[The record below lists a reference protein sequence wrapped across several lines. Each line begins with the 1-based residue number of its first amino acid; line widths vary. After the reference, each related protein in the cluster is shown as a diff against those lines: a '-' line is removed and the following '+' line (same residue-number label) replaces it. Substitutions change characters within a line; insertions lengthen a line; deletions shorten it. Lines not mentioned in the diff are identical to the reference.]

1 MRAIKHIHGNK
12 PSYWVG
18 DGFRVQT
25 LVNHLQPEEG
35 FNYQH
40 TDPFLLL
47 DYGEP
52 TNFDPNPNYD
62 TQPRGIGQHPHRGFE
77 AVTIAYAGEISHKDS
92 AGGSGIIREGD
103 VQWMTAGRGITHEE
117 FHSPDFGKHGG
128 MFSMGQMWINLPQQH
143 KLTEANYQA
152 LERESLPKVTLYLD
166 SEYLS
171 SKYLSSDLKYSD
183 SECSDDDSPNHL
195 SSSKQSPVGQ
205 ATIIAGNLNEVTG
218 AARTFTAINVWDIE
232 LQSAGTTTLSLP
244 ASHNLMVLVQ
254 SGSLLINDTEVT
266 TGQLV
271 QFEAPN
277 ELQPKDSLIKDA
289 AKEASSS
296 TISLT
301 CPERSDALE
310 GTSPIQL
317 LLLSGEPIGEPI
329 AAHGPFVMTT
339 QEELDQT
346 FRDYQNGKFG
356 RE

>member
-1 MRAIKHIHGNK
+1 
-12 PSYWVG
+12 
-18 DGFRVQT
+18 
-25 LVNHLQPEEG
+25 
-35 FNYQH
+35 
-40 TDPFLLL
+40 
-47 DYGEP
+47 
-52 TNFDPNPNYD
+52 
-62 TQPRGIGQHPHRGFE
+62 
-77 AVTIAYAGEISHKDS
+77 
-92 AGGSGIIREGD
+92 
-103 VQWMTAGRGITHEE
+103 
-117 FHSPDFGKHGG
+117 
-128 MFSMGQMWINLPQQH
+128 
-143 KLTEANYQA
+143 
-152 LERESLPKVTLYLD
+152 
-166 SEYLS
+166 
-171 SKYLSSDLKYSD
+171 
-183 SECSDDDSPNHL
+183 
-195 SSSKQSPVGQ
+195 
-205 ATIIAGNLNEVTG
+205 
-218 AARTFTAINVWDIE
+218 
-232 LQSAGTTTLSLP
+232 
-244 ASHNLMVLVQ
+244 MVLVQ